1 MLKMWYCCDV
11 SFLWVAASAIIF
23 YLFVFKTGQKQAKNN
38 ITQAFDEKKYLNKLK
53 NNYFKNYRYN

>member
-11 SFLWVAASAIIF
+11 SFLWVVASAIIF
-23 YLFVFKTGQKQAKNN
+23 YLFVFKTGQKQEKNN